1 MKDDFNKEELD
12 DVRKTISHCVEEM
25 PGSNFQSPVTRHIQ
39 EVIKNR
45 ITITSESGR
54 TAKLW
59 TLYHKL
65 VQLVKD
71 FIRAETISDF
81 GMHLSVVADMLPF
94 FAAAGHSQYA
104 KGARL
109 YLELMM
115 KQVAIDSTDIGR
127 MFRKDNLHTLRY
139 STHAWSGI
147 PTDLSIEQTLMRQ
160 AKSRGGLVGGK
171 MRKEDTSHKLW
182 ISMLDHFTSVSRALD
197 ERRCCQAV
205 LKTS

>member
-1 MKDDFNKEELD
+1 MKATRIILDTGMPMIARLGGFHLLKSFLGCIGYIMRDSGLEEVFQMIYSGSETVDHILTGGAYYKAIRAHLLVDAALCAFLMKDDFNKEELD

-71 FIRAETISDF
+71 FIRAKQFRIS
-81 GMHLSVVADMLPF
+81 GC
-94 FAAAGHSQYA
+94 
-104 KGARL
+104 
-109 YLELMM
+109 
-115 KQVAIDSTDIGR
+115 T
-127 MFRKDNLHTLRY
+127 
-139 STHAWSGI
+139 
-147 PTDLSIEQTLMRQ
+147 
-160 AKSRGGLVGGK
+160 
-171 MRKEDTSHKLW
+171 
-182 ISMLDHFTSVSRALD
+182 
-197 ERRCCQAV
+197 
-205 LKTS
+205 